1 MSTLAESY
9 YQRDLSMKLN
19 VQKQIINSLKKL
31 GYININYDNKIKQY
45 IDNNLS
51 KMILNNNYSND
62 KSINYYIDIIKNTTE
77 FNNYSN
83 YVKHCIERSKD
94 FDDLLLEYEDANIM
108 KTNYNNCTDEELYYL
123 GYEDTNILRKFY
135 NTCTDE
141 ELYYLGY

>member
-51 KMILNNNYSND
+51 KMILNNHYSND
-62 KSINYYIDIIKNTTE
+62 KPINYYIDIIKNTTE

-83 YVKHCIERSKD
+83 YVKQCIERSKI
-94 FDDLLLEYEDANIM
+94 FDDLLLEYEDNSIM
-108 KTNYNNCTDEELYYL
+108 KTIYNNCIDEELYYLGYEDTSILQKFYNNCTDEELYYL
-123 GYEDTNILRKFY
+123 GY
-135 NTCTDE
+135 
-141 ELYYLGY
+141 